1 MANYENVNGLEK
13 PILRD
18 EPLAFAIH
26 RIHAERFINDLL
38 KVAVDEYNALKA
50 ERCKMTGESFTPEE
64 YTRCLLEVGDRVQL
78 CDRDETPL
86 TPEEYIRYL
95 LYTNAQSK
103 VRVRKG
109 DFYPLMMMLPVSA
122 ASERKPIVSAE
133 GKVYMSIENVSLKT
147 YIEKAISS
155 FMYKDFFKD
164 INLKKNW
171 EDNRRKIEALTVF
184 TVPRIIKAGNCINSE
199 LKIKRPITDVI
210 EVLINPSELFSMML
224 STSEKRRDAT
234 IRFIVKDNSTKF
246 SFLVTTNR

>member
-1 MANYENVNGLEK
+1 MANYENVSGN
-13 PILRD
+13 ILRD
-18 EPLAFAIH
+18 EPVPFIISG
-26 RIHAERFINDLL
+26 RHAERFIDDLL
-38 KVAVDEYNALKA
+38 KVAVDDFNAAEK
-50 ERCKMTGESFTPEE
+50 ERCKITGERYTPEE
-64 YTRCLLEVGDRVQL
+64 YIHCTFQVGDRVQL

-133 GKVYMSIENVSLKT
+133 GTVYMSIENVSLKT

-155 FMYKDFFKD
+155 FIYKDFFKD

-184 TVPRIIKAGNCINSE
+184 TVPRIIKAGNCINRE
-199 LKIKRPITDVI
+199 LKIKSPITDVI

-224 STSEKRRDAT
+224 STSEKRGDVT
-234 IRFIVKDNSTKF
+234 IGSIMRKNSNEFAFIV
-246 SFLVTTNR
+246 TTRY